1 MILQKLERTLDT
13 TRKGSD
19 LGIESRIEII
29 GSWGYESVLKA
40 NWERPKCH
48 AKDFIK
54 IWGREPMAIVWVRA
68 EQDSNR
74 ESGVVYTCF
83 QFVCPHLL
91 GSPLDHTTCSF
102 QNHKW
107 PPCCYACWTML
118 ILILL
123 GLRTS
128 ADTWPLSPSQNTFFT
143 WFSEDLTLPVFLLL
157 HCFLFLSL
165 LCWLLSSFQHLT
177 LGSQGSAL

>member
-40 NWERPKCH
+40 NWEGPKCH

-74 ESGVVYTCF
+74 GSGVVYTCF

-91 GSPLDHTTCSF
+91 GSPLDHTTKAALFRITSDLHVAMPAE
-102 QNHKW
+102 Q
-107 PPCCYACWTML
+107 CWY
-118 ILILL
+118 
-123 GLRTS
+123 
-128 ADTWPLSPSQNTFFT
+128 LSYLAYKHQ
-143 WFSEDLTLPVFLLL
+143 LTLD
-157 HCFLFLSL
+157 HSL
-165 LCWLLSSFQHLT
+165 PLKILSSLDFQKISL
-177 LGSQGSAL
+177 SRFFSYFIVFCF